1 MGLFDFFQ
9 GKKKQN
15 NDKEIVASKN
25 NTKSETIEKYIKQ
38 ISNLSNQGMPIDQ
51 IIVRFFLTIE
61 DFPVDPILNNLSSET
76 IKQNGDELELTGEF
90 PAWSSNGIFI
100 IDDVQAS
107 VMLPEEYS
115 IGSIYPNPFNPSTNI
130 EFSIPTQSHVSISVY
145 DIKGVQI
152 ASLTNEYYNAGYHS
166 VRWNAHNHASGVYF
180 IKMISKNFNETQKVM
195 LLK

>member
-1 MGLFDFFQ
+1 MYLHIF
-9 GKKKQN
+9 
-15 NDKEIVASKN
+15 I
-25 NTKSETIEKYIKQ
+25 YRLLL
-38 ISNLSNQGMPIDQ
+38 ISI
-51 IIVRFFLTIE
+51 
-61 DFPVDPILNNLSSET
+61 LSSF
-76 IKQNGDELELTGEF
+76 IFSNGDELELTGEF

-115 IGSIYPNPFNPSTNI
+115 ISSIYPNPFNPSTNI

-152 ASLTNEYYNAGYHS
+152 ASLTNDYYNAGYHNI
-166 VRWNAHNHASGVYF
+166 RWNAHNHASGMYF
-180 IKMISKNFNETQKVM
+180 IKMISNNFNETQKVM